1 MLVPRAGAWE
11 FRGMRDVVMLCVTCG
26 DVMSAETL
34 TEPPRPDIKLQP
46 LPFSRDDGGSSRG
59 WSKQKSGSSDGCLAS
74 APGHRG
80 QGSLPCWV

>member
-1 MLVPRAGAWE
+1 
-11 FRGMRDVVMLCVTCG
+11 MRDVVMLCVTCG

-46 LPFSRDDGGSSRG
+46 LLFHGMMEAQVGAGVS
-59 WSKQKSGSSDGCLAS
+59 WSGSSDGCLAS